1 MGLSHGAKHEGD
13 SGRALEP
20 GALPNHVGPTI
31 REALY
36 LRSEDEPRTG
46 GRTALVRATAPPSLS
61 PACLVQAAARC
72 EAPDS
77 H

>member
-46 GRTALVRATAPPSLS
+46 GVNGNPNFPI
-61 PACLVQAAARC
+61 CGN
-72 EAPDS
+72 
-77 H
+77 